1 MLVRRTL
8 GTPKG
13 SAGGACWL
21 GELSEHRRAPAQR
34 CWAALSRFPFRAG
47 GSARAS
53 PSFSAAARAAPEA
66 AGGALRAGRA
76 ERGFTAFQQHIL
88 NSEMSSKKKIKKHHT
103 SGKLEKHKADSN
115 LRWKSLLLEEPD
127 VSRIL
132 KVSETNQL
140 EELDDSFDHPL
151 HSTAVDAYGEEHSQN
166 EALGHVSAPQGQNT
180 DRQSGGKK
188 INFKKSRHSKPS
200 NGDVQKF
207 NTAGA
212 EEEPLK
218 ETVQTLNTTQF
229 KAKKK
234 QSSDENTSDS
244 PVDSPHSV
252 QIWCPKDLKRSPR
265 DITELD
271 ILLAEVEKI
280 AENYRQSI
288 ESNICRKAISDFS
301 SAFKDQITDLAI
313 TSIKK
318 KRQKLVQVREELIGA
333 EPQLTQLQ
341 REYAE
346 LQERQSSLRQTVEL
360 ITDLKELQQD
370 CLDYREEN
378 PKEKV
383 VYGTSSLPALL
394 VESRRILGAER
405 HFENINMKL
414 EEALAVQ
421 KQQKSK
427 KN

>member
-1 MLVRRTL
+1 
-8 GTPKG
+8 
-13 SAGGACWL
+13 
-21 GELSEHRRAPAQR
+21 
-34 CWAALSRFPFRAG
+34 
-47 GSARAS
+47 
-53 PSFSAAARAAPEA
+53 
-66 AGGALRAGRA
+66 
-76 ERGFTAFQQHIL
+76 
-88 NSEMSSKKKIKKHHT
+88 MSSKKKIKKNNT
-103 SGKLEKHKADSN
+103 SYKLEEHKADSS
-115 LRWKSLLLEEPD
+115 LRWKSLPLEEPD

-132 KVSETNQL
+132 KVAETNQL

-166 EALGHVSAPQGQNT
+166 EALSRVSAPQRQNT
-180 DRQSGGKK
+180 DRRSGGKK
-188 INFKKSRHSKPS
+188 KKFKKTRYSKPS

-212 EEEPLK
+212 GEEPLE
-218 ETVQTLNTTQF
+218 ETVKTPNTTQF
-229 KAKKK
+229 QAEKE
-234 QSSDENTSDS
+234 QPSDESTSDPS
-244 PVDSPHSV
+244 VDSPHSV
-252 QIWCPKDLKRSPR
+252 QVWCPKELKRSLR

-271 ILLAEVEKI
+271 IVLAEVEKI

-301 SAFKDQITDLAI
+301 SAFKDQITDLIAGVQELKNMKKKNAKAI
-313 TSIKK
+313 TNIRK
-318 KRQKLVQVREELIGA
+318 KRQQLVQVREELIGA

-346 LQERQSSLRQTVEL
+346 LQERKSSLRQTIEL

-405 HFENINMKL
+405 HFESINMKL

-421 KQQKSK
+421 KEQESK